1 MAVTD
6 PHGDGDADVA
16 FHRPAARCRR
26 QLAASLTNT
35 NCIESMIS
43 IARDTTRNVKRWRD
57 GKMIKRWCAAGV
69 LNAERSV
76 PGRKGYRQCRRSS
89 PRSPVTS
96 KLFHRHAMLHESHER
111 TNGRPTARWSRLVAG
126 RSDDLG
132 LKS

>member
-1 MAVTD
+1 MSA
-6 PHGDGDADVA
+6 
-16 FHRPAARCRR
+16 AARREPHE
-26 QLAASLTNT
+26 Q

-76 PGRKGYRQCRRSS
+76 RGRKDCRQCRRSS

-96 KLFHRHAMLHESHER
+96 KLFHRHAMLDASHER